1 MLLLPVSMI
10 VLLHELKEVLPLHGS
25 LHLVLQ
31 LILKTPSVGLFNAP
45 LEAFDP
51 HHLLI
56 LRAIGLQ

>member
-1 MLLLPVSMI
+1 MI

-31 LILKTPSVGLFNAP
+31 LILKTPSVGLVNAP
-45 LEAFDP
+45 LEASDP